1 MSVLC
6 HLYSITFKSPN
17 KTFLTPLPEY
27 GKTRQLPNP
36 KLSLDVCLR
45 IVFLAKKNVLKVYR

>member
-6 HLYSITFKSPN
+6 HLFSITFKSPN
-17 KTFLTPLPEY
+17 KTFLNPLPEY

-45 IVFLAKKNVLKVYR
+45 IVFLAKKNVL